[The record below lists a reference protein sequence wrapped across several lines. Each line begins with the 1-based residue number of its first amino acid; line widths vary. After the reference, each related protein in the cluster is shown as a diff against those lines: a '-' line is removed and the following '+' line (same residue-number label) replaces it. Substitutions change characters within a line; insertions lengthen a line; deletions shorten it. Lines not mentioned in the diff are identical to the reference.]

1 MEPLFTCQVKS
12 NNNIKYLIPPD
23 EFHEALPV
31 VDGADLAAEDPVQ
44 DLADGEGEGA
54 GQQHEQLR
62 QPDRVGAHGQPV
74 PRADRL
80 GDKAVNE
87 PSRSFVVPY
96 LFLIL
101 NCGSVCRRFQQ
112 GEGLNSGLLL
122 ALWNFVNVR

>member
-1 MEPLFTCQVKS
+1 MWRWNHYFRVRLNPTTTL
-12 NNNIKYLIPPD
+12 NNKYLIPPD

-80 GDKAVNE
+80 GDDLAE
-87 PSRSFVVPY
+87 DDDTH
-96 LFLIL
+96 
-101 NCGSVCRRFQQ
+101 
-112 GEGLNSGLLL
+112 SG
-122 ALWNFVNVR
+122 ACH

>member
-80 GDKAVNE
+80 GDDLAE
-87 PSRSFVVPY
+87 DDDTH
-96 LFLIL
+96 
-101 NCGSVCRRFQQ
+101 
-112 GEGLNSGLLL
+112 SG
-122 ALWNFVNVR
+122 ACH